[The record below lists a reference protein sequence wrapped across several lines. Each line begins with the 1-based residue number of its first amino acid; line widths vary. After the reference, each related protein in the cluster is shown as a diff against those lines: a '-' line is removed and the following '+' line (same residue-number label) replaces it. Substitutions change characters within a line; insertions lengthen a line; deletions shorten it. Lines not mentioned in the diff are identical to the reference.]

1 MNGVCDEQKRDSD
14 ECPGVLKD
22 IYGGGPRRKY
32 DIKLTQ
38 VVSPTDI

>member
-14 ECPGVLKD
+14 ECAQRYLR
-22 IYGGGPRRKY
+22 GGPRRKY

>member
-1 MNGVCDEQKRDSD
+1 MEFVTNRETLMS
-14 ECPGVLKD
+14 VLKD